1 MEEIF
6 ENAEV
11 VNPQHIIEKI
21 LIPKA
26 KKKKIKLENLQR
38 WWDNQSQAY
47 QRSTKRPG
55 SVKAI

>member
-1 MEEIF
+1 M
-6 ENAEV
+6 
-11 VNPQHIIEKI
+11 KY
-21 LIPKA
+21 
-26 KKKKIKLENLQR
+26 KKKLARLEGLKR

>member
-1 MEEIF
+1 M
-6 ENAEV
+6 
-11 VNPQHIIEKI
+11 
-21 LIPKA
+21 KA

-47 QRSTKRPG
+47 QKSTTRPG